1 MRPVRL
7 AVVSLLCG
15 LAGCS
20 WQEARN
26 PPRPSPESQPVAV
39 VRPVHRASNT
49 RHEPPASSRGRY
61 TLDQDMGPDDDEVP
75 ANIMMIP
82 DAIPIHE
89 PRSRGGNGPL
99 YTVFGETYAVK
110 DESHGYR
117 EEGWA
122 SWYGKKFHGHLTAN
136 GETYDMFAMT
146 GAHKTLPIPSYVRVT
161 HLENG
166 KSVVVRINDRGPFH
180 EGRIIDLSY
189 AAAARL
195 GMLKQGS
202 AQVRV
207 EAVLPGTANIA
218 VANAAPAPTPT
229 IRASMSASPD
239 STPTLAANGAPAGY
253 WQAGAFT
260 LAANAT
266 ALYETLMRSAIRP
279 VSIHELMRGDQRW
292 HRVVIGPFSSKAEGE
307 AARQRLVSSGLNPQW
322 VVTH

>member
-1 MRPVRL
+1 
-7 AVVSLLCG
+7 
-15 LAGCS
+15 
-20 WQEARN
+20 
-26 PPRPSPESQPVAV
+26 
-39 VRPVHRASNT
+39 
-49 RHEPPASSRGRY
+49 
-61 TLDQDMGPDDDEVP
+61 MGPDDEEVP

-99 YTVFGETYAVK
+99 YTVFGETYVVK

-195 GMLKQGS
+195 GMLKHGS

-207 EAVLPGTANIA
+207 EAVLPGAANIA
-218 VANAAPAPTPT
+218 VANAAPAPPPT

-239 STPTLAANGAPAGY
+239 STPTIAANGAPAGY